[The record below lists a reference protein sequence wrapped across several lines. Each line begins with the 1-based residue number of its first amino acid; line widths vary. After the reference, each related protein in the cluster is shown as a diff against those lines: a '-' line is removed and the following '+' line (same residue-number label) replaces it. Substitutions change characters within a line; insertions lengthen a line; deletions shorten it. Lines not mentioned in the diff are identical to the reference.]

1 MSIGSADPVGP
12 VRGRAAGEAV
22 GSPAPKQLRRLR
34 DGGLLAGIF
43 LALTLGIL
51 FAGRLYYRSHEA
63 RFRSEVEK
71 QLSAIAELKV
81 AELMQFRKER
91 LGDGELLSGNSAFS
105 LETAALLRRPGDA
118 AARLLVMPWL
128 EKLQGIYGY
137 DRVSLLDAGGR
148 RLLAVPPT
156 DTPLAPA
163 VLGRLPEVLAS
174 SRPTLIDFFRAEENG
189 RVYLDLMVPVS
200 DPSGQG
206 QAIGAVLLRIDPES
220 YLYPF
225 LKRWPTS
232 SRTAETL
239 LVRRDGNDALFLN
252 ELRFQ
257 KGTALSFRIPLDRLD
272 TPAVRAALGR
282 SEVMGGI
289 DYRGVPVFSAV
300 RPVPDSPWALVA
312 RMDVEEALAPVRE
325 TLWLVALLAGALI
338 LASGT
343 GLAAV
348 WRHQSS
354 RFYRAEAEAAE
365 ALRLSG
371 ERFRELHE
379 KMMDAFVRVDMGG
392 HIVDWNASYR
402 EMVGYRD
409 DEIARLTYVDLT
421 PERWHEMESRILNE
435 QVLARG
441 YSDLYLKEYRR
452 KDGFLIEVELRT
464 ILSRDA
470 AGDPAG
476 MWAIIRDVTE
486 RTRAEQALRESEAKY
501 RVLFESMSEGVALH
515 EMVYGET
522 GEAVDY
528 RLLEINPAYEEH
540 TGLAREKACG
550 VLARELYGA
559 GAPPYL
565 AEYEQ
570 VVRTG
575 EPFLFETYFPPL
587 KRHFRISV
595 VRQKPGH
602 FATVFEDVTTRKR
615 QEEELKA
622 KNAEMERF
630 TYLVSHDLKSPLV
643 TVKTFLGYLEED
655 LKTGDTARIEK
666 DRFFLRSATDKMG
679 RLLEDLLEL
688 SRVGRVVHPSV
699 QVTLSELVAEAT
711 EAVAGRIAEL
721 GVEVRRAGD
730 DLVLFGD
737 RPRLAEIWQ
746 NLLDNSVKYMG
757 GQRAPRIEIGV
768 EGSGREAVFSVR
780 DNGIGIDPR
789 FQGKV
794 FGLFEKLDPE
804 TEGTGLGL
812 ALVKRVVEVY
822 GGRIWLESGGEGR
835 GTCVSF
841 TLPGAVKSTM
851 EGVPR

>member
-1 MSIGSADPVGP
+1 MATGSVESDGLARPG
-12 VRGRAAGEAV
+12 AAGENA
-22 GSPAPKQLRRLR
+22 GSR
-34 DGGLLAGIF
+34 DVLILAGIF
-43 LALTLGIL
+43 VVLTLGIL
-51 FAGRLYYRSHEA
+51 AAGFLYYRSHEA

-81 AELMQFRKER
+81 ADLVQFRRER
-91 LGDGELLSGNSAFS
+91 LGDGELLSGNAAFS
-105 LETAALLRRPGDA
+105 EETAALLRQPGDA
-118 AARLLVMPWL
+118 AARRLLLSWL
-128 EKLQGIYGY
+128 EKLQGTYGY
-137 DRVSLLDAGGR
+137 DRVSLVDARGR

-156 DTPLAPA
+156 ESPLAPA
-163 VLGRLPEVLAS
+163 VIGRLPEVLAS
-174 SRPTLIDFFRAEENG
+174 SRPVLVDFFRAEEDG
-189 RVYLDLMVPVS
+189 RIYLDLMAAVP
-200 DPSGQG
+200 DPAGRG
-206 QAIGAVLLRIDPES
+206 PALGAVLLRIDPET

-252 ELRFQ
+252 ELKFQ
-257 KGTALSFRIPLDRLD
+257 KGTALTLRIPLDRLV
-272 TPAVRAALGR
+272 TPAVRAALGN
-282 SEVMGGI
+282 SEVMEGV
-289 DYRGVPVFSAV
+289 DYRGVPVLAAV
-300 RPVPDSPWALVA
+300 RPVPDSPWSLVA

-325 TLWLVALLAGALI
+325 TLWLVALLAGAVI
-338 LASGT
+338 LATGA

-348 WRHQSS
+348 RRQQVS

-365 ALRLSG
+365 ALRQSG

-379 KMMDAFVRVDMGG
+379 KMMDAFVRVDMAGR
-392 HIVDWNASYR
+392 IVDWNPSYR
-402 EMVGYRD
+402 EMVGYDD
-409 DEIARLTYVDLT
+409 DEIPRLTFVDLT
-421 PERWHEMESRILNE
+421 PDRWHELEARIIVE
-435 QVLARG
+435 QVLPRG

-452 KDGFLIEVELRT
+452 KDGSLIEVELRT
-464 ILSRDA
+464 ILSRDQ
-470 AGDPAG
+470 AGEPAG
-476 MWAIIRDVTE
+476 MWAIIRDVTD
-486 RTRAEQALRESEAKY
+486 RKRAEEALRESEAKY

-515 EMVYGET
+515 EMVYG
-522 GEAVDY
+522 GDGKAVDY
-528 RLLEINPAYEEH
+528 RLLEINPSYEEH
-540 TGLAREKACG
+540 TGLAVEKARG
-550 VLARELYGA
+550 VLASVLYGA
-559 GAPPYL
+559 GEPPFL
-565 AEYEQ
+565 AEYDR

-595 VRQKPGH
+595 VRQKPGQ
-602 FATVFEDVTTRKR
+602 FATVFEDVTIRKK

-699 QVTLSELVAEAT
+699 QVALSELVADAT

-721 GVEVRRAGD
+721 GVEVRRVGG